1 MLEIRNLSKSFKN
14 APWALNNVSLSVQE
28 GDFIMLLGLSG
39 SGKTT
44 LLRCINFLQRPTS
57 GYVSFKGREIR
68 DKKSIISARKKM
80 GMVFQNFNLIE
91 QLTVLQNVLCGRLS
105 YANKL
110 LSCLKMFS
118 EEDIDIALDCIKQVG
133 VGR

>member
-57 GYVSFKGREIR
+57 GYVSFNWER
-68 DKKSIISARKKM
+68 
-80 GMVFQNFNLIE
+80 
-91 QLTVLQNVLCGRLS
+91 
-105 YANKL
+105 NK
-110 LSCLKMFS
+110 
-118 EEDIDIALDCIKQVG
+118 
-133 VGR
+133 R